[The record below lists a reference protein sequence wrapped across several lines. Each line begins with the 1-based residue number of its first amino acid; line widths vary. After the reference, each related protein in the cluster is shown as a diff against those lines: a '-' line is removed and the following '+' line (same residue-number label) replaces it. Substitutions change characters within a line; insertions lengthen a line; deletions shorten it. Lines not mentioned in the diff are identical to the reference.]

1 MRRAFLLL
9 LVPGLLGCG
18 ALGQGVFVYDQQ
30 SSTDDWPP
38 TGGGMLWPGGPSGY
52 GQSFTPS
59 LSAVGF
65 IRLKLADIFPGNGAG
80 AIMQIDLRSD
90 SITGPILGTSLSV
103 EMADGFAGTA
113 DFLFAP
119 ETSVT
124 PQVTY
129 YFEFRITAGDTWAV
143 TGMEDVYKYPGG
155 TGIAMGRPDASLDF
169 WFQEGIIVPEPSTGV
184 LLLGGLAVILL
195 GRRRTVA
202 HQPRGSTFSRLPCT
216 SSGGRAGRW

>member
-1 MRRAFLLL
+1 M
-9 LVPGLLGCG
+9 
-18 ALGQGVFVYDQQ
+18 FVYDQQ
-30 SSTDDWPP
+30 SSTDDDWPL
-38 TGGGMLWPGGPSGY
+38 TGGGMLWPGGPTGY

-65 IRLKLADIFPGNGAG
+65 IRLKVGDVFPGNSTG
-80 AIMQIDLRSD
+80 AIMQVDLRSD
-90 SITGPILGTSLSV
+90 SITGPILGTSLPF

-124 PQVTY
+124 PQVMY

-143 TGMEDVYKYPGG
+143 TGMEDVFNYPGG

-169 WFQEGIIVPEPSTGV
+169 WFREGIIVPEPSS
-184 LLLGGLAVILL
+184 LALGLFGFAVFAC
-195 GRRRTVA
+195 VK
-202 HQPRGSTFSRLPCT
+202 
-216 SSGGRAGRW
+216 RARANGW